1 MCQVILII
9 RLLGADWI
17 QSSLPQLH
25 FNALERIYAATTT
38 LYACSSD
45 RCVSAGV
52 TKPERL
58 IPNITVTIQILRI
71 LRLWDDRII
80 TMPS

>member
-17 QSSLPQLH
+17 ESSSPQLH
-25 FNALERIYAATTT
+25 FNAVERIYTATTA

-52 TKPERL
+52 TEPERP
-58 IPNITVTIQILRI
+58 IPDIRVTVQILRI
-71 LRLWDDRII
+71 LRLRNDRII